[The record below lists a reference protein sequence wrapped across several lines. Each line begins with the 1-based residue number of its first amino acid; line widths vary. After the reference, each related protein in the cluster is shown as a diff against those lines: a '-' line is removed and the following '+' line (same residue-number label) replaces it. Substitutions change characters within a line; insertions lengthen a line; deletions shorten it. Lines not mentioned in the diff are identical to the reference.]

1 MKKKD
6 PRNIYDLALSDI
18 SEIKIAIE
26 PTCPGFIYFREEEQQ
41 QKRKV
46 VNKTGTPM
54 NQTWTLPERSYSW
67 FPYFMMQLTT
77 K

>member
-54 NQTWTLPERSYSW
+54 NQT
-67 FPYFMMQLTT
+67 
-77 K
+77 